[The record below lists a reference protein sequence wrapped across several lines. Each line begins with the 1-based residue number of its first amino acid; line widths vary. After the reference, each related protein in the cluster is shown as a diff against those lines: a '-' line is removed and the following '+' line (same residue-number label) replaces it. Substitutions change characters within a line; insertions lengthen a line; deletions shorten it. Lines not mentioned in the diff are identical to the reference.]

1 MYKRQGVRE
10 QVDVLEREGWV
21 LKMCFGVREQVD
33 ALERRVS
40 VEMCFGVVVCEQVGA
55 LERRVNVEDVL

>member
-1 MYKRQGVRE
+1 MCFGVRE

-33 ALERRVS
+33 VLER
-40 VEMCFGVVVCEQVGA
+40 GVG
-55 LERRVNVEDVL
+55 VEDVLWCT

>member
-1 MYKRQGVRE
+1 
-10 QVDVLEREGWV
+10 
-21 LKMCFGVREQVD
+21 MCFGVREQVD

-40 VEMCFGVVVCEQVGA
+40 VEMCFGVVVCEQVSA

>member
-1 MYKRQGVRE
+1 MLKMCFGVRE

-33 ALERRVS
+33 VLER
-40 VEMCFGVVVCEQVGA
+40 GVG
-55 LERRVNVEDVL
+55 VEDVLWCT